1 MGETGLNDTIVPEVA
16 ASTAYT
22 DLIGSRLGE
31 PISSKLGQ
39 ADIEKKA
46 LSPGLQLME
55 ARTALGLTV
64 EAIAAQLNL
73 AVRQIRAMESDDYVA
88 LPGLATT
95 RGFFRAYAKLLKL
108 DAVPLLALIP
118 TETTKK
124 EAGLTSKRERRTLSR
139 PILFG
144 TAITVLALLALI
156 KYV

>member
-1 MGETGLNDTIVPEVA
+1 MGETGLNDTIAPAVA

-31 PISSKLGQ
+31 PISSKLSQ
-39 ADIEKKA
+39 TDIEKKA
-46 LSPGLQLME
+46 LSPGLQLMQ
-55 ARTALGLTV
+55 ARTALGCTV

-73 AVRQIRAMESDDYVA
+73 ATRQIRAMEADDYAA

-108 DAVPLLALIP
+108 DALPLLALIP
-118 TETTKK
+118 TETTQK
-124 EAGLTSKRERRTLSR
+124 EADLASKRERRTLSR
-139 PILFG
+139 ATLFG
-144 TAITVLALLALI
+144 IAFTVLALLVLI